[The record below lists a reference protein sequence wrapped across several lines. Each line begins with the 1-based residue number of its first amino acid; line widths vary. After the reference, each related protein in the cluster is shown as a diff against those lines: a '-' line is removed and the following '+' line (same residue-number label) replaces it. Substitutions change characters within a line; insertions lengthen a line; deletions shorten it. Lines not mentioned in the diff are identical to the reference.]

1 MEEVDI
7 LLVRVH
13 CDVLDETVF
22 YAKTGPIEPSVL
34 EATDSWHCHELSA

>member
-13 CDVLDETVF
+13 CDVFDETVL
-22 YAKTGPIEPSVL
+22 YAKTGPIEPPVL
-34 EATDSWHCHELSA
+34 QTSDSWHCHELGA